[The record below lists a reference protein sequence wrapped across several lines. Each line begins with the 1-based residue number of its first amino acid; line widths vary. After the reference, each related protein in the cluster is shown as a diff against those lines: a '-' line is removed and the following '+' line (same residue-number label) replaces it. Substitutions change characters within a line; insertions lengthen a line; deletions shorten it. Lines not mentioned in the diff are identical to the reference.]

1 MYMLAFISIL
11 SGFLISFLGG
21 FPLGNLNVTAI
32 RITLAEGGRKA
43 CQFSVG
49 VALVEMLY
57 MFFCMQG
64 VAVAHQY
71 AAVFMILRWSMVV
84 LLLIMAA
91 HCLIGLF
98 GNRHGTAN
106 DRGQKNNGKTKI
118 AAGFT
123 LGLALSAINVL
134 QIPYWAGWITIAMQ
148 NSWVGKDY
156 TAYLFIVAAGVG
168 TLACLAIFI
177 AVGKKMS
184 SWLTRNKK
192 ALDLVFATVL
202 LIVALTQLNLI
213 VKSLKG

>member
-21 FPLGNLNVTAI
+21 LPLGNLNVTAI

-49 VALVEMLY
+49 VVLVEMLY

-64 VAVAHQY
+64 VAMAHQY
-71 AAVFMILRWSMVV
+71 AAVFMILRWSMVL

-91 HCLIGLF
+91 GCFITLA
-98 GNRHGTAN
+98 GNS
-106 DRGQKNNGKTKI
+106 RGETSDHRQKNNGKTKI

-134 QIPYWAGWITIAMQ
+134 QIPYWTGWITIAMQ

-156 TAYLFIVAAGVG
+156 TAYLFIMAAGWG
-168 TLACLAIFI
+168 TFACLTIFI
-177 AVGKKMS
+177 VVGKKLS

-192 ALDLVFATVL
+192 ALDLVFGMIFLT
-202 LIVALTQLNLI
+202 VALTQLYLI
-213 VKSLKG
+213 IKSL